1 MRRKTVGIW
10 MSLCGLVCLGMV
22 TYLFMNG
29 VESPI
34 LERVLLGGG
43 AVGTISFFAGFWVM
57 PMKKSV

>member
-1 MRRKTVGIW
+1 
-10 MSLCGLVCLGMV
+10 MSLCGLVCLGLV

-29 VESPI
+29 VESPL